1 MTATPVSTGLTI
13 TNPLVLYRALLAT
26 KRIEPD
32 PAQHRLALH
41 LQKLYFRLKDYEP
54 EIEYSRRLDQI
65 GRAVGGFSE
74 TENRDVSNKNDQSGG
89 IFTTFRSSRA
99 EKDVLALTKQLTSQ
113 ESAVQLQ
120 SPKGLLV
127 YGEVGTGKSMLVD
140 LLADCLPNRK
150 KRRWHFNT
158 FMLETFARL
167 EQLRRKRAT
176 ESGTLG
182 SSDGQ
187 VPEHSLLWLA
197 RDMIAK
203 SPILFL
209 DEFQLPDRAASKI
222 LSNLLTSF
230 FHLGGVLIATSNRMP
245 EELANA
251 SGVQFTPPPASRL
264 GLLGNKWGLLGS
276 SDSKG
281 RSESLFSGKSDFAA
295 FLEVLRAR
303 CEVWDMERNKDW
315 RRREAETAHHVA
327 AVEQPPKGEIANSS
341 AFSGLEPMA
350 PANWGLGHDQ
360 SVHTKV
366 RAKENESNRSDTT
379 LVLPQNYFVMPSTI
393 SEPEYAREGN
403 RAWEAAVL
411 STFGIS
417 NTKSSVPSIPWES
430 DLLRVYGRQVLV
442 PRCHR
447 GITMWSFTEL
457 CGSNLGPA
465 DYISLAS
472 TFHTIILYDV
482 PVLTLLQK
490 NEARRLITLLDA
502 LYEARCKLLIRAEA
516 GPEDIFF
523 PAKKSNGISGTSHDD
538 IEDSTYAETFSEIYQ
553 DQTSPF
559 RPNISSYTP
568 LSSSPSYASS
578 PLPLSP
584 HNVSSSNTSI
594 RSILADEDSDFGPV
608 YGAGRSSS
616 ANIHPLDPTSHYRN
630 IRGPGDGAPGAG
642 NEIGHGPDFQRTS
655 IFTGE
660 DERFSYKR
668 ARSRLWEMC
677 GTKWWSR
684 EEIGWWHPLAKDLRR
699 WESAFEDLKDA
710 ALVENTEIVNNS
722 VDEGMQGVSEEEM
735 IGHGASPFRT
745 SREPPPKI
753 SWVHAWGMMKWGKKA
768 GAWGQGV
775 EGLGEREKR
784 QSNAKGTGNKVEDD

>member
-1 MTATPVSTGLTI
+1 MTATSTSTGLTI

-54 EIEYSRRLDQI
+54 EIEYSRRLEQI
-65 GRAVGGFSE
+65 GRAVGRSSKA
-74 TENRDVSNKNDQSGG
+74 ENRGTNNKDDQIRGVFS
-89 IFTTFRSSRA
+89 TFRNSKA
-99 EKDVLALTKQLTSQ
+99 EKDVLALTRQLTSQ

-120 SPKGLLV
+120 SPRGLLL

-176 ESGTLG
+176 ETATNDGSG
-182 SSDGQ
+182 GQ
-187 VPEHSLLWLA
+187 ASEHSLLWLA
-197 RDMIAK
+197 RDMIAS

-264 GLLGNKWGLLGS
+264 GLLGTRWGLLGS
-276 SDSKG
+276 SS
-281 RSESLFSGKSDFAA
+281 SHGKSEGLFGGNGDFAA

-303 CEVWDMERNKDW
+303 CEVWDMEGNKDW
-315 RRREAETAHHVA
+315 RRQEAEGDDQVA
-327 AVEQPPKGEIANSS
+327 AALQPSVNVILNTAAMGELDA
-341 AFSGLEPMA
+341 MA
-350 PANWGLGHDQ
+350 LGNGVLGCEEN
-360 SVHTKV
+360 VHTKV
-366 RAKENESNRSDTT
+366 RAEGSALSRPSDKS
-379 LVLPQNYFVMPSTI
+379 VLPRNYFVMPSMI
-393 SEPEYAREGN
+393 SGPEYAEEVS
-403 RAWEAAVL
+403 RAWEAAVRR
-411 STFGIS
+411 TFNIQTPESSIS
-417 NTKSSVPSIPWES
+417 SLPWES
-430 DLLRVYGRQVLV
+430 DVIRVYGRQVLI
-442 PRCHR
+442 PRCHH
-447 GITMWSFTEL
+447 GITMWSFAEL

-502 LYEARCKLLIRAEA
+502 LYEARCKLLVRAEA
-516 GPEDIFF
+516 GPDDIFF
-523 PAKKSNGISGTSHDD
+523 PAKNSGGSGSGSRTSLDD
-538 IEDSTYAETFSEIYQ
+538 TKDGTYAETFSEIYQ

-568 LSSSPSYASS
+568 SSSTPSYAST
-578 PLPLSP
+578 PLPSSP
-584 HNVSSSNTSI
+584 YHSSSSNASI

-616 ANIHPLDPTSHYRN
+616 PNIHPLEPTSQYRN
-630 IRGPGDGAPGAG
+630 TRGPGDGAPGAG

-677 GTKWWSR
+677 GTKWWAR
-684 EEIGWWHPLAKDLRR
+684 EEEGWWQPVARDVRR
-699 WESAFEDLKDA
+699 WEGAFEDLKRA
-710 ALVENTEIVNNS
+710 SVVEDTETVNKLAE
-722 VDEGMQGVSEEEM
+722 EGMQGMSEDTRTGM
-735 IGHGASPFRT
+735 VRHGSSPFRT
-745 SREPPPKI
+745 SEEPPPKI

-768 GAWGQGV
+768 GAWGKGV

-784 QSNAKGTGNKVEDD
+784 